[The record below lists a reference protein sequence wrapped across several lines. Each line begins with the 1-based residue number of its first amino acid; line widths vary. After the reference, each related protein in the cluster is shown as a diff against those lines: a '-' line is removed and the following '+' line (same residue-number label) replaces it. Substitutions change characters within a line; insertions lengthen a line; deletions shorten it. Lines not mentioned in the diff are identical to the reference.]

1 MVLIEDSGADTKD
14 AVLRDREQGQHAPQP
29 SPLSP
34 TRFLLQW
41 VTASLLGA
49 GIAATLG
56 AAILGSNAYFPPWRL
71 ALFLGIVGLGVGAGQ
86 AMVIARLWPGS
97 PRSILR
103 GVWWMLGTAAGF
115 SIGVALSLPLS
126 FPVFFILYALED
138 YYWVTVLT
146 NIPLIMG
153 IVVDVVAAATVSL
166 TQLFLLRRY
175 ANALGRGNSL
185 ASLYGW

>member
-1 MVLIEDSGADTKD
+1 
-14 AVLRDREQGQHAPQP
+14 
-29 SPLSP
+29 
-34 TRFLLQW
+34 
-41 VTASLLGA
+41 
-49 GIAATLG
+49 
-56 AAILGSNAYFPPWRL
+56 
-71 ALFLGIVGLGVGAGQ
+71 
-86 AMVIARLWPGS
+86 MVIARLWPGS

-153 IVVDVVAAATVSL
+153 IVVDVVAAATVSH